1 MSETAPA
8 VSSTPQVSRVSKVR
22 LSLATTDSG
31 GLETLCVPLL
41 RPTSLVLPE
50 PSALAWLSS
59 EPDEPQPA
67 RVRAKTPARALSC
80 RRDETI
86 GTLLPAIFGLEK
98 HVHTLAISLA

>member
-1 MSETAPA
+1 MRESAPA
-8 VSSTPQVSRVSKVR
+8 LGSTHQVSRVSNVR

-31 GLETLCVPLL
+31 GLATVCVPLL
-41 RPTSLVLPE
+41 SSTSMVLPA

-67 RVRAKTPARALSC
+67 KVRAKTPARALSC

-86 GTLLPAIFGLEK
+86 GNLLPAIFGLEK

>member
-8 VSSTPQVSRVSKVR
+8 LSSTPQVSSVSKVR

-31 GLETLCVPLL
+31 GLATVCVPVVSS
-41 RPTSLVLPE
+41 TSTVLPG
-50 PSALAWLSS
+50 PSALAWLAS
-59 EPDEPQPA
+59 EPGEPQPA

-86 GTLLPAIFGLEK
+86 GNLLPAIFGLEK

>member
-8 VSSTPQVSRVSKVR
+8 LSSPPQVSRVSVVG
-22 LSLATTDSG
+22 LSVGTTDSV
-31 GLETLCVPLL
+31 GLATVCVPLL
-41 RPTSLVLPE
+41 SSTSMVLPE

-86 GTLLPAIFGLEK
+86 GNLLPAIFGLEK